1 MLRFASRGSW
11 RDVAGERGHSSWFL
25 CCVFAFS
32 FSWCLM
38 KGAGIWEHP
47 VALCSLEDLAA
58 LAQAW
63 WALSH
68 TFLRWTPHACSQPCA
83 SKDTLT
89 PSHQPQFTCS
99 LEDSFLLAWQ
109 LWSSSAPIFST
120 TQWAAIMPSPM
131 RSEPQPWGGGTPF
144 PVVLHWLLSLSLR
157 EPLRVLFISLHLLS
171 FHSLI
176 PSV

>member
-11 RDVAGERGHSSWFL
+11 RDVARERGHSSWFL

-63 WALSH
+63 WAPSH
-68 TFLRWTPHACSQPCA
+68 TFLRWTPHVCSQPCA
-83 SKDTLT
+83 SKGTLT
-89 PSHQPQFTCS
+89 PSQQPQFTCS

-109 LWSSSAPIFST
+109 LWSSSAPIFSAT
-120 TQWAAIMPSPM
+120 HPVGCHHAFSNEVWTPALRRGHPLPSCPPLITL
-131 RSEPQPWGGGTPF
+131 PQP
-144 PVVLHWLLSLSLR
+144 
-157 EPLRVLFISLHLLS
+157 
-171 FHSLI
+171 
-176 PSV
+176 